1 MNGTIESNMDQ
12 KIDNMSFVDE
22 SVRSALLDNSIHYF
36 SGEIEEDNIAEA
48 IRWVIFENLK
58 GEDETKPL
66 VLYINSIGGDL
77 AEAQALIAVMR
88 KSKRPICTIGVGSVC
103 SAAFMVFAAGTKGF
117 RFISDT
123 ASIMCHQFS
132 GGIEGKYH
140 DMKSMFKENELMN
153 DRMVKLL
160 QEFTGLE
167 PKKIKSKLLP
177 PSDVWFTADE
187 VIELG
192 VADHIF

>member
-1 MNGTIESNMDQ
+1 MNGILEKNMDQ
-12 KIDNMSFVDE
+12 KIENMSFVDE
-22 SVRSALLDNSIHYF
+22 SIRSALLDNSIHYL

-48 IRWVIFENLK
+48 IRWVIFENLR

-66 VLYINSIGGDL
+66 VMYVNSVGGEL

-88 KSKRPICTIGVGSVC
+88 KSRRPICTIGIGSVC
-103 SAAFMVFAAGTKGF
+103 SAAFMIFAAGTKGV
-117 RFISDT
+117 RFISDS

-132 GGIEGKYH
+132 GGFEGKYH
-140 DMKSMFKENELMN
+140 DMKSMLKEGDLIN

-160 QEFTGLE
+160 QDFTGLDAR
-167 PKKIKSKLLP
+167 KIKSKLLP
-177 PSDVWFTADE
+177 PTDVWFTADE

-192 VADHIF
+192 VADYIF

>member
-103 SAAFMVFAAGTKGF
+103 SAAFMVFAAGTKGL

-132 GGIEGKYH
+132 GGFEGKYH
-140 DMKSMFKENELMN
+140 DLKSMFKENELMN

>member
-1 MNGTIESNMDQ
+1 MDQ
-12 KIDNMSFVDE
+12 KIENMSLVDE
-22 SVRSALLDNSIHYF
+22 SIRSALLDNSIHYF
-36 SGEIEEDNIAEA
+36 SGEIEENNIAEA
-48 IRWVIFENLK
+48 IRWIIFENLK
-58 GEDETKPL
+58 SEDETKPL

-103 SAAFMVFAAGTKGF
+103 SAAFMVFAAGTKGL
-117 RFISDT
+117 RYISDT
-123 ASIMCHQFS
+123 ASVMCHQFS
-132 GGIEGKYH
+132 GGFEGKYH

-192 VADHIF
+192 VADYIF